1 MYRNYN
7 PNIKYVHEF
16 AGIMI
21 QKIQNM
27 FNANV
32 INAIVKGIKA
42 LYRLDLSP
50 YVVVFTFGSFKIYFL
65 PIAYTL

>member
-7 PNIKYVHEF
+7 PNIKYVHKF

-32 INAIVKGIKA
+32 INAIVKSIIA
-42 LYRLDLSP
+42 LYRSRC
-50 YVVVFTFGSFKIYFL
+50 VRT
-65 PIAYTL
+65 